1 MHHGAGVERAAGLRG
16 QVAREPGQGL
26 TAAAISVVIFAVDDL
41 VALSAPSPS
50 LFDQIARTLRLSSDL
65 HRPRTSLQIPVLR

>member
-1 MHHGAGVERAAGLRG
+1 MAVLFHVRNKGLRAATMHHGAGVERAAGLRG

-41 VALSAPSPS
+41 VALSAPSS
-50 LFDQIARTLRLSSDL
+50 ALSSDL
-65 HRPRTSLQIPVLR
+65 KV